1 MEGRKKKIILC
12 FILTLCLSLTG
23 CIFVKKTYSEQ
34 LYQAILHQDQ
44 EEFER
49 LLHQRGDLNTPRTKH
64 ATGIFGR
71 LNDFENVYPLEIACK
86 KSPKMARELLEA
98 GADPNVTDEY
108 LHSSPLIYALE
119 TNHDDRFSL
128 AMELIRRGAD
138 INHVDDNKRTALN
151 ACVEVLDTDSDK
163 AKEDSM
169 VLLQYLLENCD
180 IPEVTKQ
187 SFNDPL
193 STAASYNNTDAI
205 LYMLENNYFNVNIA
219 TDGYTPL
226 MRAVLAENVEATQL
240 LLDMGADKNII
251 SPNKKSAYDYAKEK
265 NNKELMRLLDAS
277 TSFFSY

>member
-1 MEGRKKKIILC
+1 MESRKKKIILC
-12 FILTLCLSLTG
+12 FILALCLPLTG

-49 LLHQRGDLNTPRTKH
+49 LLHQRGDLNTPRTEH

-108 LHSSPLIYALE
+108 LHSTPLIYALSN
-119 TNHDDRFSL
+119 NHEERFAL

-138 INHVDDNKRTALN
+138 INVVDDNRRTALN
-151 ACVEVLDTDSDK
+151 ASVQILDTDSDT
-163 AKEDSM
+163 AKSNSM
-169 VLLQYLLENCD
+169 MLLEYLLNNAKTTDIIIQSEN
-180 IPEVTKQ
+180 
-187 SFNDPL
+187 NPL
-193 STAASYNNTDAI
+193 NEAASYNNVEAI
-205 LYMLENNYFNVNIA
+205 QYIVDNGYLDVNIQSA
-219 TDGYTPL
+219 GYTPL
-226 MRAVLAENVEATQL
+226 MRAVQTENIEATEQL
-240 LLDMGADKNII
+240 LALGADKNIL
-251 SPNKKSAYDYAKEK
+251 SPKGKTAYDYAKEK

-277 TSFFSY
+277 TSFFAY